1 MINKINQYIDYLL
14 APPHPPLLPFAA
26 KTLFIL
32 NLEVFLDCDETCWI
46 AVWIAGWTAG
56 CGEET

>member
-1 MINKINQYIDYLL
+1 MINNLNQCIDYLL
-14 APPHPPLLPFAA
+14 APPHPPPLPFAA

-32 NLEVFLDCDETCWI
+32 NREVFLDCDETDWI
-46 AVWIAGWTAG
+46 AVWTVG